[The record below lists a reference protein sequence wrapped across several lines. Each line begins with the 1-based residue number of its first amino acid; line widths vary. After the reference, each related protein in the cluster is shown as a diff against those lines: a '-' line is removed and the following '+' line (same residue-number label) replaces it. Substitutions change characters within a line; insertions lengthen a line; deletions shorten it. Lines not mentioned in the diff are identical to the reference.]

1 MVPPVPAADVSVFSL
16 LWFPLLFPYVAIFP
30 IPNRLTRLEKEKEIN
45 GGAIEHY
52 SQNETAHFMRAQK
65 ANEPLFFDRGNI
77 QHHRP
82 EKLLRGKQLA
92 ETLEDARARKMEEK
106 QQLDKHPQ
114 DRENKDQEV
123 NEQPDQGEQDYK
135 EH

>member
-1 MVPPVPAADVSVFSL
+1 MVPGPLVHSTFSTD
-16 LWFPLLFPYVAIFP
+16 
-30 IPNRLTRLEKEKEIN
+30 PNMQMRC
-45 GGAIEHY
+45 GC
-52 SQNETAHFMRAQK
+52 ETSWLRNVL

-106 QQLDKHPQ
+106 EQLNKHPQ